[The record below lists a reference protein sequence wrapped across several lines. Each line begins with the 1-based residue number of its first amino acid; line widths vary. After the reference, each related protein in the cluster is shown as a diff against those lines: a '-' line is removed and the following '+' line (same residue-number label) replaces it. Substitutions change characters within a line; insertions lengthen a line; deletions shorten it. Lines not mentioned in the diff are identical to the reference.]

1 MAPQPPKRLL
11 RLLHD
16 ALAETP
22 PGRCVWVAL
31 SGGLDSSL
39 LLMLAAEACQDSGQ
53 VLRALH
59 VNHGLQAAA
68 ADFETHCRQLC
79 QRLGVP
85 LTVERVAIESRGE
98 GVEGAARRARYAAFA
113 QHVKPGDALWLGQH
127 QDDQAET
134 LLLAAL
140 RGSGI
145 RGLAGMPYQREWQG
159 ITLVRP
165 WLSISRQT
173 LADTAHAMALTWCE
187 DPTNRDIEFDRNRL
201 RHEVL
206 PMLTQRWPGAVR
218 SLAKSAGL
226 AGEAD
231 TLLASYA
238 AEELAV
244 LTLGTG
250 CLDASALAALPLPR
264 QRLLVRTL
272 CQQLR
277 LPTPPQARLAS
288 LLGQLTAAQDAQ
300 VLVEWPG
307 AQARVWR
314 RRLYLMTPLAALPD
328 WQAPWSGEPGVST
341 PLGPLQLRLEC
352 DAYLAESFMLRWR
365 QGGEVLVLPGRG
377 RRDLKRLLQERALP
391 PWERERLIVV
401 MAGERCLGVLQ
412 PPDYVLWQAEGATF
426 HREG

>member
-39 LLMLAAEACQDSGQ
+39 LLTLAAEACHTSGRP
-53 VLRALH
+53 LRALH

-68 ADFETHCRQLC
+68 SEFETHCQQLC
-79 QRLGVP
+79 QHLGVP
-85 LTVERVAIESRGE
+85 LAIERVAVEVQGE

-113 QHVKPGDALWLGQH
+113 QHVAPGDALWLAQH

-145 RGLAGMPYQREWQG
+145 RGLAGMPYRREWQG
-159 ITLVRP
+159 ITLLRP
-165 WLSISRQT
+165 WLSVSRQT
-173 LADTAHAMALTWCE
+173 LADAAHAMALRWCE
-187 DPTNRDIEFDRNRL
+187 DPTNQDIALDRNRL

-206 PMLTQRWPGAVR
+206 PTLTQRWPGAVR
-218 SLAKSAGL
+218 SLAQSAGL

-231 TLLASYA
+231 ALLASYA
-238 AEELAV
+238 AEELA
-244 LTLGTG
+244 TLALGAG
-250 CLDASALAALPLPR
+250 CLDAAALAELPPPR
-264 QRLLVRTL
+264 QRLLIRTL
-272 CQQLR
+272 CQQLG
-277 LPTPPQARLAS
+277 LPTPPQVRLAS

-307 AQARVWR
+307 TQARVWR
-314 RRLYLMTPLAALPD
+314 RRLYLMAPLPTQPD
-328 WQAPWSGEPGVST
+328 WQTTWNGEPGVPT
-341 PLGPLQLRLEC
+341 PLGALQLRLER
-352 DAYLAESFMLRWR
+352 DSSSAAPVILRWR

-401 MAGERCLGVLQ
+401 MAGEHCLGALQ
-412 PPDYVLWQAEGATF
+412 PPANVLWQAAGVVF
-426 HREG
+426 HTG